1 MNQVTDTTRYVQRQ
15 GEDVTLGENPIELL
29 LRSSCFGRRFEGDN
43 GCAGGAAATVVL

>member
-15 GEDVTLGENPIELL
+15 GKNVTLGENPIELL